1 MLCEIYILCQYSLH
15 HVYQLYWSNPLV
27 RKNSMTN
34 SISLEFLLYY
44 HKIRMVMSFCFACSE
59 TEMDVRK
66 QPKYI
71 TFLTQIL
78 LLFKFCP
85 VCKEDDPRIRTREV
99 GTMLEVKTVCQN
111 VLCPKRINVWRS
123 QPYIEGTN
131 IPAGNLLLCF
141 AILVAGGSAT
151 KVFRVFSHMWLTCLT
166 LCTFFMGLH
175 KHQRVSA
182 TPDYIYYSRKGQE
195 SFKWWFLTEDPLPLA
210 TSHQPKTYVL
220 PACKPAFYQPA
231 SLHFTPA
238 DANTNYILH
247 HKIFGNLAHLS
258 PENDI

>member
-1 MLCEIYILCQYSLH
+1 
-15 HVYQLYWSNPLV
+15 
-27 RKNSMTN
+27 MTN

-151 KVFRVFSHMWLTCLT
+151 KVFMVFSHMGLACLT
-166 LCTFFMGLH
+166 LCTFF

-182 TPDYIYYSRKGQE
+182 TPDYIYCPWQAASRALGIPPPTLQALKLWKDSNYEAEKPDPPRNQGAYS
-195 SFKWWFLTEDPLPLA
+195 LL
-210 TSHQPKTYVL
+210 
-220 PACKPAFYQPA
+220 
-231 SLHFTPA
+231 
-238 DANTNYILH
+238 
-247 HKIFGNLAHLS
+247 
-258 PENDI
+258 